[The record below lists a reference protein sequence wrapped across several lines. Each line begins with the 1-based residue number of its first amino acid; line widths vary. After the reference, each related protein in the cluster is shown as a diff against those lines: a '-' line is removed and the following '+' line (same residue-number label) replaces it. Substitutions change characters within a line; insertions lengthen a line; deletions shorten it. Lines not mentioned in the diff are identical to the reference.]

1 MKFFKAESNGAI
13 QTRSSQSNDYKF
25 AWFFRNTSK
34 PSNVEIGATF
44 HKTFE
49 AAQANAKRYSQ
60 KHWLESIE
68 IVPLVEIT
76 KEEFKQLRTKAV
88 A

>member
-1 MKFFKAESNGAI
+1 MKYFKAESNGTIYA
-13 QTRSSQSNDYKF
+13 RSSQNNDYKF
-25 AWFFRNTSK
+25 AWFYRNTSTGGN
-34 PSNVEIGATF
+34 SGVGASF

-60 KHWLESIE
+60 KTWLESIE

-76 KEEFKQLRTKAV
+76 KEEFKQIKAT

>member
-1 MKFFKAESNGAI
+1 MKFFKAESNGI
-13 QTRSSQSNDYKF
+13 VQTRSSQNNDYKF
-25 AWFFRNTSK
+25 AWFYRNLSMAGDAG
-34 PSNVEIGATF
+34 VGASF

-60 KHWLESIE
+60 KTWLESIE
-68 IVPLVEIT
+68 IIPLVEIT
-76 KEEFKQLRTKAV
+76 KEEFKQLRAKAV